1 MGLYEIVHKNMKK
14 EQIFLYEAQQEL
26 KKLPQGTL
34 QRRDKSYGSEY
45 YTRKD
50 GVEVYI
56 PKSQHSLVNDLKRRR
71 VLETAESIAK
81 GNIKAMERL
90 LKEYEPLDFEKIE
103 RSLPQSYRGLEQVR
117 PNFAPGEK
125 TYFGAKGQHF
135 TQSENPFMR
144 EKLVNST
151 YFGLKTRSKS
161 EAIIAESLYRA
172 GFSVYYE
179 KKIIL
184 YDEFGNKKTAYLDFV
199 VPLTPFYE
207 IGLEHN
213 GLLDDDAYFQRNME
227 KLRLY
232 HMNGIYQPKNLIL
245 TADKPGGGLDNEYIE
260 CLVQNYLTGLAQ
272 MVSEAGLMHKFRT
285 DCETTNKKFNKW

>member
-1 MGLYEIVHKNMKK
+1 MGFYETAQNNLK
-14 EQIFLYEAQQEL
+14 EQKILLGQMQKEL
-26 KKLPQGTL
+26 AKLPEGTL
-34 QRRDKSYGSEY
+34 QRRIRQNRVEY
-45 YTRKD
+45 YTRVD
-50 GVEVYI
+50 GSQLYI

-125 TYFGAKGQHF
+125 IFCGVKGQHF

-161 EAIIAESLYRA
+161 EAIIAEALYRA

-179 KKIIL
+179 KRIIL
-184 YDEFGNKKTAYLDFV
+184 YDEFGNQKTAYLDFV
-199 VPLTPFYE
+199 VPLTVEYE
-207 IGLEHN
+207 MGWEHN
-213 GLLDDDAYFQRNME
+213 GLLDDDAYLERNVE

-232 HMNGIYQPKNLIL
+232 HLNGIYQPKNLII
-245 TADKPGGGLDNEYIE
+245 TADKSGGGLDNEYIE
-260 CLVQNYLTGLAQ
+260 CLVQNYLTGLSR
-272 MVSEAGLMHKFRT
+272 MLSEAGMSYRFRT
-285 DCETTNKKFNKW
+285 DCENTNKKIYKW

>member
-1 MGLYEIVHKNMKK
+1 MGFYETAQNNLK
-14 EQIFLYEAQQEL
+14 EQKILLGQMQKEL
-26 KKLPQGTL
+26 AKLPEGTL
-34 QRRDKSYGSEY
+34 QRRIRQNRVEY
-45 YTRKD
+45 YTRVD
-50 GVEVYI
+50 GSQVYI

-125 TYFGAKGQHF
+125 TYFGVKGQHF

-161 EAIIAESLYRA
+161 EAIIAEALYRA

-179 KKIIL
+179 KRIIL
-184 YDEFGNKKTAYLDFV
+184 YDEFGNQKTAYLDFV
-199 VPLTPFYE
+199 VPLTVEYE
-207 IGLEHN
+207 MGWEHN
-213 GLLDDDAYFQRNME
+213 GLLDDDAYLERNVE

-232 HMNGIYQPKNLIL
+232 HLNGIYQPKNLII
-245 TADKPGGGLDNEYIE
+245 TADNSGGGLDNEYIE
-260 CLVQNYLTGLAQ
+260 CLVQNYLTGLAR
-272 MVSEAGLMHKFRT
+272 MLSEAGMIHRFRT
-285 DCETTNKKFNKW
+285 GCKIHL